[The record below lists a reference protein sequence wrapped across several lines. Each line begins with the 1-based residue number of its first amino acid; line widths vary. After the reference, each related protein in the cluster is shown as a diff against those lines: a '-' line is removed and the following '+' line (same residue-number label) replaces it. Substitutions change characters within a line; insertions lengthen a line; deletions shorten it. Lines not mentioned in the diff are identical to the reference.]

1 MSEER
6 LHNEPQNEQLREQ
19 QGLAAARLLAEV
31 DPELVAEALPDQGR
45 QKTTKRPAF
54 NWYKGVAAVLA
65 MALMFSCSTLAWAM
79 NSLQQEQEA
88 KREFYLRH
96 LTPDQLEEVEL
107 YGEELNVVQQPEVL
121 FEALNS
127 GDMYKQYIAIN
138 RLVELYN
145 DPELRERA
153 AQALQPFL
161 SNPEPKLAEAAAF
174 ALDILE
180 QKFESPLLCKMADGS
195 IFFTLF
201 NDYSDYGSYNQLWRI
216 KDGQLESFITFFD
229 PMMYITDLL
238 PSPDGRLLAVG
249 LCSNKSNFVVVINFI
264 DGHFSSELIG
274 SSRALWACQSDEERF
289 ADIRIDHETYSGC
302 GNLRWLDNDTLGYD
316 AALSYNHTD
325 IVDVVRVVYNY
336 RSDEYKITEI
346 ERSEF
351 GQP

>member
-1 MSEER
+1 MN
-6 LHNEPQNEQLREQ
+6 NEHLDKEYLREQ
-19 QGLAAARLLAEV
+19 QGLAMAQLLAEV
-31 DPELVAEALPDQGR
+31 DQELVVEALPEQGR
-45 QKTTKRPAF
+45 QKAAKQPPF
-54 NWYKGVAAVLA
+54 NWYKGLAAVLA
-65 MALMFSCSTLAWAM
+65 MALVFSCSTLAWAM
-79 NSLQQEQEA
+79 NSLQQEQETT
-88 KREFYLRH
+88 REFYLRH
-96 LTPDQLEEVEL
+96 LTPDQLEDVEL
-107 YGEELNVVQQPEVL
+107 YGEALNVVQQSEVL
-121 FEALNS
+121 FAALNS

-138 RLVELYN
+138 RMVELYN
-145 DPELRERA
+145 DPELRARA
-153 AQALQPFL
+153 VQELQPFL

-180 QKFESPLLCKMADGS
+180 QRFESPLLCKMADGS

-216 KDGQLESFITFFD
+216 KDGRLESYITFFD

-238 PSPDGRLLAVG
+238 PSPDGKLLAVS

-264 DGHFSSELIG
+264 DSHFSSELIG

-302 GNLRWLDNDTLGYD
+302 GNLRWLDNETLEFD

-325 IVDVVRVVYNY
+325 IVDDVRVVYNY
-336 RSDEYKITEI
+336 RTDEYSIRAI
-346 ERSEF
+346 DRSEF

>member
-1 MSEER
+1 MN
-6 LHNEPQNEQLREQ
+6 NEHLDKEYLREQ
-19 QGLAAARLLAEV
+19 PGLAMAQLLAEV
-31 DPELVAEALPDQGR
+31 DQELVVEALPEQGR
-45 QKTTKRPAF
+45 QKAAKQPPF
-54 NWYKGVAAVLA
+54 NWYKGRAAVLA
-65 MALMFSCSTLAWAM
+65 MALVFSCSTLAWAM
-79 NSLQQEQEA
+79 NSLQQEQETT
-88 KREFYLRH
+88 REFYLRH
-96 LTPDQLEEVEL
+96 LTPDQLEDVEL
-107 YGEELNVVQQPEVL
+107 YGEELNVVQQSEVL
-121 FEALNS
+121 FESLNS

-138 RLVELYN
+138 RMVELYN
-145 DPELRERA
+145 DPELRARA
-153 AQALQPFL
+153 VQELQPFL

-180 QKFESPLLCKMADGS
+180 QRFESPLLCKMADGS

-216 KDGQLESFITFFD
+216 KDGRLESYITFFD

-238 PSPDGRLLAVG
+238 PSPDGKLLAVS

-264 DGHFSSELIG
+264 DSHFSSELIG

-302 GNLRWLDNDTLGYD
+302 GNLRWLDNETLEFD

-325 IVDVVRVVYNY
+325 IVDDVRVVYNY

-346 ERSEF
+346 ERSELS
-351 GQP
+351 QS

>member
-1 MSEER
+1 MN
-6 LHNEPQNEQLREQ
+6 NEHLDKEYLREQ
-19 QGLAAARLLAEV
+19 PGLAMAQLLAEV
-31 DPELVAEALPDQGR
+31 DQELVVEALPEQGR
-45 QKTTKRPAF
+45 QKAAKQPPF
-54 NWYKGVAAVLA
+54 NWYKGLAAVLA
-65 MALMFSCSTLAWAM
+65 MALVFSCSTLAWAM

-88 KREFYLRH
+88 TREFYLRH
-96 LTPDQLEEVEL
+96 LTPDQLEDVEL
-107 YGEELNVVQQPEVL
+107 YGEALNVVQQPEVL
-121 FEALNS
+121 FESLNS

-138 RLVELYN
+138 RMVELYN
-145 DPELRERA
+145 DPELRARA
-153 AQALQPFL
+153 VQELQPFL

-180 QKFESPLLCKMADGS
+180 QRFESPLLCKMADGS

-216 KDGQLESFITFFD
+216 KDGRLESYITFFD

-238 PSPDGRLLAVG
+238 PSPDGKLLAVS

-302 GNLRWLDNDTLGYD
+302 GNLRWLDNETLEFD

-325 IVDVVRVVYNY
+325 IVDDVRVVYNY
-336 RSDEYKITEI
+336 RTDEYSIRAI
-346 ERSEF
+346 DRSEF
-351 GQP
+351 AQP

>member
-1 MSEER
+1 MN
-6 LHNEPQNEQLREQ
+6 NEHLDKEYMREQ
-19 QGLAAARLLAEV
+19 PGLAMAQLLAEV
-31 DPELVAEALPDQGR
+31 DQELVVEALPEQGR
-45 QKTTKRPAF
+45 QKAAKQPPF
-54 NWYKGVAAVLA
+54 NWYKGLAAVLA
-65 MALMFSCSTLAWAM
+65 MALVFSCSTLAWAM

-88 KREFYLRH
+88 TREFYLRH
-96 LTPDQLEEVEL
+96 LTPDQLEDVEL
-107 YGEELNVVQQPEVL
+107 YGEALNVVQQPEVL
-121 FEALNS
+121 FESLNS

-138 RLVELYN
+138 RMVELYN
-145 DPELRERA
+145 DPELRARA
-153 AQALQPFL
+153 VQELQPFL

-180 QKFESPLLCKMADGS
+180 QRFESPLLCKMADGS

-216 KDGQLESFITFFD
+216 KDGRLESYITFFD

-238 PSPDGRLLAVG
+238 PSPDGKLLAVS

-264 DGHFSSELIG
+264 DSHFSSELIG

-302 GNLRWLDNDTLGYD
+302 GNLRWLDNETLEFD

-325 IVDVVRVVYNY
+325 IVDDVRVVYNY

-346 ERSEF
+346 ERSELS
-351 GQP
+351 QS

>member
-1 MSEER
+1 M
-6 LHNEPQNEQLREQ
+6 NREQ
-19 QGLAAARLLAEV
+19 QIDKEYLKEQPGLAMAQLLAEV
-31 DPELVAEALPDQGR
+31 DQELVAEALPER
-45 QKTTKRPAF
+45 QSQAKRPAF
-54 NWYKGVAAVLA
+54 NWYKGLAAVLA

-79 NSLQQEQEA
+79 NNLQQEQEA
-88 KREFYLRH
+88 TRDFYLRH
-96 LTPDQLEEVEL
+96 LTPDQLEDVEL
-107 YGEELNVVQQPEVL
+107 YGEEPNVVQQPEVL

-138 RLVELYN
+138 RLVELFN
-145 DPELRERA
+145 DPELRARA
-153 AQALQPFL
+153 AQALQSFL

-180 QKFESPLLCKMADGS
+180 QRFESPLLCKMADGS

-216 KDGQLESFITFFD
+216 KDGRLESYITFFD

-238 PSPDGRLLAVG
+238 PSPDGKLLAVS

-264 DGHFSSELIG
+264 DGYFSSELIG

-302 GNLRWLDNDTLGYD
+302 GNLRWLDNETLGFD
-316 AALSYNHTD
+316 AAFCFKHTD
-325 IVDVVRVVYNY
+325 IVDIVRVVYNY
-336 RSDEYKITEI
+336 RTDEYSMRAID
-346 ERSEF
+346 RSEF

>member
-1 MSEER
+1 MN
-6 LHNEPQNEQLREQ
+6 NEHLDKEYLREQ
-19 QGLAAARLLAEV
+19 PGLAMAQLLAEV
-31 DPELVAEALPDQGR
+31 DQELVVEALPEQGR
-45 QKTTKRPAF
+45 QKAAKQPPF
-54 NWYKGVAAVLA
+54 NWYKGLAAVLA
-65 MALMFSCSTLAWAM
+65 MALVFSCSTLAWAM
-79 NSLQQEQEA
+79 NSLQQEQETT
-88 KREFYLRH
+88 REFYLRH
-96 LTPDQLEEVEL
+96 LTPDQLEDVEL
-107 YGEELNVVQQPEVL
+107 YGEELNVVQQSEVL
-121 FEALNS
+121 FESLNS

-138 RLVELYN
+138 RMVELYN
-145 DPELRERA
+145 DPALRARA
-153 AQALQPFL
+153 VQELQPFL

-180 QKFESPLLCKMADGS
+180 QRFESPLLCKMADGS

-216 KDGQLESFITFFD
+216 KDGRLESYITFFD

-238 PSPDGRLLAVG
+238 PSPDGKLLAVS

-264 DGHFSSELIG
+264 DSHFSSELIG

-302 GNLRWLDNDTLGYD
+302 GNLRWLDNETLEFD

-325 IVDVVRVVYNY
+325 IVDDVRVVYNY

-346 ERSEF
+346 ERSELS
-351 GQP
+351 QS

>member
-1 MSEER
+1 MN
-6 LHNEPQNEQLREQ
+6 NEHLDKEYLREQ
-19 QGLAAARLLAEV
+19 PGLAMAQLLAEV
-31 DPELVAEALPDQGR
+31 DQELVVEALPEQGR
-45 QKTTKRPAF
+45 QKAAKQPPF
-54 NWYKGVAAVLA
+54 NWYKGLAAVLA
-65 MALMFSCSTLAWAM
+65 MALVFSCSTLAWAM
-79 NSLQQEQEA
+79 NSLQQEQETT
-88 KREFYLRH
+88 REFYLRH
-96 LTPDQLEEVEL
+96 LTPDQLEDVEL
-107 YGEELNVVQQPEVL
+107 YGEELNVVQQSEVL
-121 FEALNS
+121 FESLNS

-138 RLVELYN
+138 RMVELYN
-145 DPELRERA
+145 DPELRARA
-153 AQALQPFL
+153 VQELQPFL

-180 QKFESPLLCKMADGS
+180 QRFESPLLCKMADGS

-216 KDGQLESFITFFD
+216 KDGRLESYITFFD

-238 PSPDGRLLAVG
+238 PSPDGKLLAVS

-264 DGHFSSELIG
+264 DSHFSSELIG

-302 GNLRWLDNDTLGYD
+302 GNLRWLDNETLEFD

-325 IVDVVRVVYNY
+325 IVDDVRVVYNY

-346 ERSEF
+346 ERSELS
-351 GQP
+351 QS

>member
-1 MSEER
+1 MN
-6 LHNEPQNEQLREQ
+6 NEHLDKEYLREQ
-19 QGLAAARLLAEV
+19 PGLAMAQLLAEV
-31 DPELVAEALPDQGR
+31 DQELVVEALPEQGR
-45 QKTTKRPAF
+45 QKAAKQPPF
-54 NWYKGVAAVLA
+54 NWYKGLAAVLA
-65 MALMFSCSTLAWAM
+65 MALVFSCSTLAWAM
-79 NSLQQEQEA
+79 NSLQQEQ
-88 KREFYLRH
+88 
-96 LTPDQLEEVEL
+96 VEL
-107 YGEELNVVQQPEVL
+107 YGEELNVVQQSEVL
-121 FEALNS
+121 FESLNS

-138 RLVELYN
+138 RMVELYN
-145 DPELRERA
+145 DPELRARA
-153 AQALQPFL
+153 VQELQPFL

-180 QKFESPLLCKMADGS
+180 QRFESPLLCKMADGS

-216 KDGQLESFITFFD
+216 KDGRLESYITFFD

-238 PSPDGRLLAVG
+238 PSPDGKLLAVS

-264 DGHFSSELIG
+264 DSHFSSELIG

-289 ADIRIDHETYSGC
+289 ADIRIDHETYSGG
-302 GNLRWLDNDTLGYD
+302 GNLRWLDNETLEFD

-346 ERSEF
+346 ERSELS
-351 GQP
+351 QS

>member
-1 MSEER
+1 MN
-6 LHNEPQNEQLREQ
+6 NEHLDKEYLREQ
-19 QGLAAARLLAEV
+19 PGLAMAQLLAEV
-31 DPELVAEALPDQGR
+31 DQELVVEALPEQGR
-45 QKTTKRPAF
+45 QKAAKQPPF
-54 NWYKGVAAVLA
+54 NWYKGLAAVLA
-65 MALMFSCSTLAWAM
+65 MALVFSCSTLAWAM
-79 NSLQQEQEA
+79 NSLQQEQETT
-88 KREFYLRH
+88 REFYLRH
-96 LTPDQLEEVEL
+96 LTPDQLEDVEL
-107 YGEELNVVQQPEVL
+107 YGEALNVVQQPEVL
-121 FEALNS
+121 FESLNS

-138 RLVELYN
+138 RMVELYN
-145 DPELRERA
+145 DPELRARA
-153 AQALQPFL
+153 VQELQPFL

-180 QKFESPLLCKMADGS
+180 QRFESPLLCKMADGS

-216 KDGQLESFITFFD
+216 KDGRLESYITFFD

-238 PSPDGRLLAVG
+238 PSPDGKLLAVS

-264 DGHFSSELIG
+264 DSHFSSELIG

-302 GNLRWLDNDTLGYD
+302 GNLRWLDNETLEFD

-325 IVDVVRVVYNY
+325 IVDDVRVVYNY
-336 RSDEYKITEI
+336 RTDEYSIRAI
-346 ERSEF
+346 DRSEF